1 MILMTVKPRLTDTR
15 LSARMPSMSGVQIV
29 TLTTDFGLAD
39 PYVGAMRG
47 VILSII
53 PHAQLVDITHEI
65 PPQEIRQTAFVLYA
79 VWPFFPPRTIHLVV
93 VDPGVGSRRRPI
105 AGQTAHGLFV
115 GPDNG
120 VFSYV
125 MAQEP
130 VNALV
135 ELVDPQYRLAQV
147 SQTFHGRDIF
157 APAAAHLAAGV
168 PLHRLGPAV
177 HDPVMLAPP
186 ALSVSPGRI
195 SGEVLCIDHF
205 GNAITSIGRLSW
217 DGAVLSLE
225 PAFAANGS
233 SGARIPAAQAS
244 VSMAGRE
251 LRGVRRTYAD
261 VDAGEV
267 LALVGSTGHLE
278 LAVREG
284 SGADALDLQ
293 PGDVVVL
300 RW

>member
-1 MILMTVKPRLTDTR
+1 MTAVTD
-15 LSARMPSMSGVQIV
+15 VQIV

-39 PYVGAMRG
+39 PYVGAMKG
-47 VILSII
+47 VILSIV
-53 PHAQLVDITHEI
+53 PDAHLVDITHQI
-65 PPQEIRQTAFVLYA
+65 RPQEIRQTAFVLYA
-79 VWPFFPPRTIHLVV
+79 VWPFFPPSTVHLVV
-93 VDPGVGSRRRPI
+93 VDPGVGTRRRPI
-105 AGQTAHGLFV
+105 AAQTAHGLFV

-130 VNALV
+130 VQGLV
-135 ELVDPQYRLAQV
+135 ELDDPQYRLAQV
-147 SQTFHGRDIF
+147 SHTFHGRDVF

-168 PLHRLGPAV
+168 PLHRLGLAV
-177 HDPVMLAPP
+177 CDPVTLAPP
-186 ALSVSPGRI
+186 ALSVSSGQVR
-195 SGEVLCIDHF
+195 GEVIYIDHF

-217 DGAVLSLE
+217 EGDVLSLQ
-225 PAFAANGS
+225 PAFAEDGS
-233 SGARIPAAQAS
+233 SGTDIPAAQAS
-244 VSMAGRE
+244 VSAGRRE
-251 LRGVRRTYAD
+251 LRGVRRTYGE

-284 SGADALDLQ
+284 SGAEALGLQ
-293 PGDVVVL
+293 PGDAVEL

>member
-1 MILMTVKPRLTDTR
+1 MTD
-15 LSARMPSMSGVQIV
+15 GQIV

-39 PYVGAMRG
+39 PYVGAMKG
-47 VILSII
+47 VMLSIV
-53 PHAQLVDITHEI
+53 PHAHLVDITHQI
-65 PPQEIRQTAFVLYA
+65 PPQGVRQTAFVLYA
-79 VWPFFPPRTIHLVV
+79 VWPFFPPRTVHLVV
-93 VDPGVGSRRRPI
+93 VDPGVGTQRRPI
-105 AGQTAHGLFV
+105 AGQTAHGFFV

-130 VNALV
+130 VSSLV
-135 ELVDPQYRLAQV
+135 ELVDPQYRLAPV

-177 HDPVMLAPP
+177 SDPVTFAPP
-186 ALSVSPGRI
+186 ALSVSPGQVR
-195 SGEVLCIDHF
+195 GEVIYIDHF

-217 DGAVLSLE
+217 EGDLLSLQ
-225 PAFAANGS
+225 PAFAEDGP
-233 SGARIPAAQAS
+233 SGTRIPAPQAY
-244 VSMAGRE
+244 VSAGGQE
-251 LRGVRRTYAD
+251 LRGVRRTYGE

-284 SGADALDLQ
+284 SGADALGLQ
-293 PGDVVVL
+293 SGDAVEL